1 MSDAERFRDSTQ
13 IVLPADVYATVRDA
27 LDAEFMLTAIEEPSD
42 SVRLI
47 GSPIDIKAASDY
59 LARHGIPVR

>member
-1 MSDAERFRDSTQ
+1 MSDSARFRDSTQ
-13 IVLPADVYATVRDA
+13 IVLPADVYANVRDS
-27 LDAEFMLTAIEEPSD
+27 LEAEFTLTATEERPG

-59 LARHGIPVR
+59 LVRQGIPVR

>member
-13 IVLPADVYATVRDA
+13 IVLPADVYATVRDG
-27 LDAEFMLTAIEEPSD
+27 LEAEFMLTAIEEHPNAI
-42 SVRLI
+42 RLI
-47 GSPIDIKAASDY
+47 GSPIDVKAASDY